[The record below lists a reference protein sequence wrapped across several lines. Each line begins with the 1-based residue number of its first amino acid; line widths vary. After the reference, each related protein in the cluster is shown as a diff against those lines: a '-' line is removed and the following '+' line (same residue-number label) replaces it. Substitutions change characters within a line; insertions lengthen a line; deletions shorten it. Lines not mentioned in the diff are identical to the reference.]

1 MAVRRSFGLKMK
13 EHFLFVCVENSG
25 RSQMAEA
32 FANRI
37 GLSASSA
44 GTLPSDRVSPD
55 VVEVMKEEGID
66 LSTAVPKI
74 LTRKMI
80 ESATLVIT
88 MGCSVEEVCPR
99 PILAKMRKKLID
111 WQLEDPK
118 GKPPQRV
125 REIRDEVKKRV
136 EGLAGGSLGERRIL
150 Q

>member
-1 MAVRRSFGLKMK
+1 MKKK

-44 GTLPSDRVSPD
+44 GTLPSGRVNPE
-55 VVEVMKEEGID
+55 VVEAMKEEGID
-66 LSTAVPKI
+66 LSTAVPKV
-74 LTRKMI
+74 LTREMI
-80 ESATLVIT
+80 EGATLVIT

-99 PILAKMRKKLID
+99 PILAMMRKKSVD

-118 GKPPQRV
+118 GEPPQRV

-136 EGLAGGSLGERRIL
+136 KDLARGSLGERRIPR
-150 Q
+150 